1 MTDSLFTK
9 IINGEIPC
17 HKVYED
23 ERTFAFM
30 DVHPMTPGHV
40 LVVSKTQKEFVWD
53 LSDDDYS
60 AVMETAR
67 RIARR
72 QKEVLQT
79 PYVHLSVIGVDVPH
93 AHVHVVPF
101 ASADE
106 LKHDHDLV
114 AEPAHDELASF
125 AERLKL

>member
-9 IINGEIPC
+9 IINGDIPC

-30 DVHPMTPGHV
+30 DIHPMTSGHV

-60 AVMETAR
+60 AVMATAR
-67 RIARR
+67 RVARR
-72 QKEVLQT
+72 QKEVLQA

-93 AHVHVVPF
+93 AHIHVVPF

-106 LKHDHDLV
+106 LKHDPDLE
-114 AEPAHDELASF
+114 AEPAHDELASL
-125 AERLKL
+125 AERLKF